1 MKLTNLTVLAA
12 IAAAAFAQP
21 ATAHADPTPPCS
33 DGQVQVS
40 NGGQQ
45 AASGHREIFLVFSLA
60 PGARECSLTGYP
72 GVDSGAGGPLIH
84 ATRTMTGFMSG
95 RSDTEVPAT
104 IPVTATAPARAV
116 VEGVAVDKT
125 DPNRTCPKYS
135 QLLVTAPDTTNA
147 VTVPVDIDTCELQ
160 IHPMSSAAADS
171 THHEQTETARYTIDI
186 SYPLDYPDM
195 TSVSDF
201 VNADRGY
208 FLDWIDRFDH
218 DGLSRH
224 YMYKVTSKTYWSAQP
239 ATTSLI
245 LTLQNDTGLA
255 HEGHPATL
263 YESFNYD
270 LATQRPITYE
280 TLFKQDADVLSVL
293 GPKVAALYDRP
304 VNRPAKLSLS
314 DFRSFALTDDAVIF
328 FFDEGQLMPADNT
341 GPRQISVP
349 RSELAPLLA

>member
-1 MKLTNLTVLAA
+1 MKFSNVTVLAA
-12 IAAAAFAQP
+12 IAAATIALP
-21 ATAHADPTPPCS
+21 ATAHADPLPPCS

-45 AASGHREIFLVFSLA
+45 AASGHREIALVFSLA
-60 PGARECSLTGYP
+60 PGAQECSLTGYP
-72 GVDSGAGGPLIH
+72 GVDSGAGGPIIH
-84 ATRTMTGFMSG
+84 AARTMAGFMG
-95 RSDTEVPAT
+95 GLRDTDVPPT

-125 DPNRTCPKYS
+125 DPNRTCPKYTE
-135 QLLVTAPDTTNA
+135 LLVTAPDTTKA

-160 IHPMSSAAADS
+160 IHPVGSSAADNI
-171 THHEQTETARYTIDI
+171 HHEQTETARYTIDI
-186 SYPLDYPDM
+186 TYPLDYPDM
-195 TSVSDF
+195 KSVSNF
-201 VNADRGY
+201 VAADRGY
-208 FLDWIDRFDH
+208 FLDWIARFDH
-218 DGLSRH
+218 DGPSRQ
-224 YMYKVTSKTYWSAQP
+224 YVYNVTGKTYRSAQP
-239 ATTSLI
+239 ATTSLV
-245 LTLQNDTGLA
+245 LTLENDTGAA
-255 HEGHPATL
+255 HEGHPATV

-304 VNRPAKLSLS
+304 VDRPAKLSLS
-314 DFRSFALTDDAVIF
+314 DFRSFAFTDDAVVF